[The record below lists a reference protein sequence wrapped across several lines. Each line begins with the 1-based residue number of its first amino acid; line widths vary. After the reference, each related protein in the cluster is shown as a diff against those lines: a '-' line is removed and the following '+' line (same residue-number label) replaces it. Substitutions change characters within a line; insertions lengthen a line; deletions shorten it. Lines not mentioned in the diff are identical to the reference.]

1 LDQTLGVHETLD
13 MHEILM
19 FKNICLT
26 KSATMSAIAV
36 SMRTWAKAKQKT
48 IQSGERLPQLNGFH
62 TSNILFKPV

>member
-1 LDQTLGVHETLD
+1 MDQTLGVHETLD

-48 IQSGERLPQLNGFH
+48 IQSGERLP
-62 TSNILFKPV
+62 